1 MCASNGCKPH
11 TLGIAGKG
19 ERERKMSLKV
29 GLRDMWKGFREEVVL
44 ELKLKFQAEQKAS
57 APNQAVDTLVKS
69 VSGSRCFL
77 NKFLIQLSASP
88 P

>member
-1 MCASNGCKPH
+1 MLLTGANL
-11 TLGIAGKG
+11 TLLGLQGR
-19 ERERKMSLKV
+19 EREREMSLKV

-44 ELKLKFQAEQKAS
+44 ELKLKFQTEQKAC
-57 APNQAVDTLVKS
+57 APNQAIDTLVKS

-77 NKFLIQLSASP
+77 KQFLIQLSASP

>member
-1 MCASNGCKPH
+1 
-11 TLGIAGKG
+11 
-19 ERERKMSLKV
+19 
-29 GLRDMWKGFREEVVL
+29 MWKGFREEVVL
-44 ELKLKFQAEQKAS
+44 ELKLKFQTEQKAC

-77 NKFLIQLSASP
+77 KQFLIQLSASP